1 MAARRLWGPRN
12 DALRPVE
19 RFRAAFHAIRGDKAE
34 TLNPSN
40 AAAFMVTRHHRIC
53 VDSYA
58 AVVDGVEVLKSCR
71 VHGSFHAIRSYRA
84 FKLHGL
90 RKAVAHTSS
99 NSASPVLT
107 SKAV

>member
-1 MAARRLWGPRN
+1 MSRD
-12 DALRPVE
+12 DALCPVE
-19 RFRAAFHAIRGDKAE
+19 RFRAAFHAIRKDKAE

-40 AAAFMVTRHHRIC
+40 AAAFMVARHHRGC

-58 AVVDGVEVLKSCR
+58 AVVDRVKAFKSRC
-71 VHGSFHAIRSYRA
+71 VHASFHAIRSYRA

-90 RKAVAHTSS
+90 RKTVAHTSS